1 MKLHTISFFSALAV
15 LFSIAAVSSCS
26 RTDRFAGA
34 WQASPER
41 LFIQGASDATA
52 TVTIAFAPTEGKPG
66 TGVVNISAVIDVEQ
80 PVTSTGGVDQAYE
93 TSVAG
98 TASIS
103 GRYTTDGDDD
113 DDILVSFDPSSLQV
127 NVDPAGVTFS
137 QNILSGT
144 QQPVLDS
151 LTTATAERWRVL
163 ITPAI
168 REVFNSYRKI
178 DDIKVHH
185 GDIMSCEMND
195 RDYTFNRV
203 GVPD

>member
-1 MKLHTISFFSALAV
+1 M
-15 LFSIAAVSSCS
+15 
-26 RTDRFAGA
+26 
-34 WQASPER
+34 
-41 LFIQGASDATA
+41 
-52 TVTIAFAPTEGKPG
+52 
-66 TGVVNISAVIDVEQ
+66 
-80 PVTSTGGVDQAYE
+80 
-93 TSVAG
+93 AG